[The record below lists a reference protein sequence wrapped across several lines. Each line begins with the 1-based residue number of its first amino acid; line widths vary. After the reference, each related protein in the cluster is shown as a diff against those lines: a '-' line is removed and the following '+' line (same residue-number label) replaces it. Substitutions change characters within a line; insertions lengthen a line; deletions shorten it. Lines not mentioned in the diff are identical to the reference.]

1 MIQEPQT
8 DLSEGRAHAAGIDCL
23 AQKAAAL
30 MDRLAALDIFV
41 RVVDTG
47 SFSAVARNQ
56 QIGQPAVS
64 KAVVQL
70 EEWLGVSLLM
80 RSTRSVVPTEAGR
93 IFYERAKR
101 TIEEA
106 DEAVLAARGNARGL
120 SGNLR
125 VSTSVCFG
133 RLHVIPYLS
142 VFLAEHPELEIEL
155 VLDDRYLDL
164 VNEGVDVALRT
175 GAMPNSNM
183 TARRIAEG
191 RRIVVATPAY
201 LLRHGTPTSPGELA
215 SHRSVI
221 YSPGSGGE
229 PRRTWTFRKATS
241 EVSVVLQGRLKVT
254 AAEGMREAVNCDM
267 ALAVSSEWNFSP
279 ELRSGKVVAILQ
291 DWILPPTTLSAVYP
305 TGRLAS
311 TKARAFVSF
320 VERFMSTELAMA
332 APRPGVSKIMKEGVG
347 RSHPPIALI
356 GSDRGAQSERRTGT
370 WDYGGT

>member
-1 MIQEPQT
+1 
-8 DLSEGRAHAAGIDCL
+8 
-23 AQKAAAL
+23 
-30 MDRLAALDIFV
+30 MDRLAALEIFV

-56 QIGQPAVS
+56 RIGQPAVS

-106 DEAVLAARGNARGL
+106 DEAVVAARGSASGL
-120 SGNLR
+120 SGKLR

-133 RLHVIPYLS
+133 RLHVIPNLS
-142 VFLAEHPELEIEL
+142 AFLAEHPDLDIEL
-155 VLDDRYLDL
+155 VLDDRNVDL
-164 VNEGVDVALRT
+164 VNEGIDVALRM
-175 GAMPNSNM
+175 GAMPDSNM

-191 RRIVVATPAY
+191 RHIVVAAPAY
-201 LLRHGTPTSPGELA
+201 LQRHGTPMSPGELI
-215 SHRSVI
+215 SHQAVI
-221 YSPGSGGE
+221 YTRGGGGE
-229 PRRTWTFRKATS
+229 SWTFRKATA

-254 AAEGMREAVNCDM
+254 AAEGMREAVSCEM
-267 ALAVSSEWNFSP
+267 GFAVASEWNFSP
-279 ELRSGKVVAILQ
+279 ELRAGKVVAILE
-291 DWILPPTTLSAVYP
+291 DWALPTTNLAAVYP

-320 VERFMSTELAMA
+320 VERFMA
-332 APRPGVSKIMKEGVG
+332 A
-347 RSHPPIALI
+347 
-356 GSDRGAQSERRTGT
+356 
-370 WDYGGT
+370 